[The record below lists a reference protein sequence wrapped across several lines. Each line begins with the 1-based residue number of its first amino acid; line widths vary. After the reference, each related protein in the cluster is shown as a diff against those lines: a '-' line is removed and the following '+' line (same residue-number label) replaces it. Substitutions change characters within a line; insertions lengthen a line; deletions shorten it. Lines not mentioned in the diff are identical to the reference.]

1 MEKERRSMSVARCIY
16 GQSTERPCPRP
27 ATVERPGRLPDG
39 VRICEVHA
47 ALETLGDEVWDLAL
61 ALEKLDELEEYAK
74 KWGNRPMLGLVER
87 ARAEF
92 SERVEFLGEHVEAV
106 SLAGR

>member
-1 MEKERRSMSVARCIY
+1 MTEDKCIH
-16 GQSTERPCPRP
+16 GTSTERPCPRP
-27 ATVERPGRLPDG
+27 ATAERPGRLPDG

-47 ALETLGDEVWDLAL
+47 ALETLDDEVWDLAL
-61 ALEKLDELEEYAK
+61 ALEKLDELEDYAR
-74 KWGNRPMLGLVER
+74 KWGNRPLLGLVER

-92 SERVEFLGEHVEAV
+92 SERMEFLGEHVEAV